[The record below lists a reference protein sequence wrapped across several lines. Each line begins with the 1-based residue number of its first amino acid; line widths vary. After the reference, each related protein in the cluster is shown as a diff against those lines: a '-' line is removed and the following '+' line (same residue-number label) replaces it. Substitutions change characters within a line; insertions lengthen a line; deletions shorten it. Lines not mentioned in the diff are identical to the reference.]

1 MKTTITTAVLH
12 KETLGAEEDPN
23 RIEITFDDSDLHG
36 GRPIGIQL
44 PYADDT
50 LWFSVEELEFVLTTA
65 RNLEKQHE

>member
-23 RIEITFDDSDLHG
+23 RIEISFDDSDLQ
-36 GRPIGIQL
+36 GRPIGIQI
-44 PYADDT
+44 PCT
-50 LWFSVEELEFVLTTA
+50 TGPVWFSVEELENILTTA